1 MAIAGPSTLA
11 TLNLSQCSRRR
22 SESRIPRRIRAV
34 DQVSGRT
41 STTVVSTNPQKA
53 PKDWDD
59 SKIERLSVKDYL
71 ERSKELIRS
80 DGGPPRWFSPLE
92 CGARWESSPLLL
104 YLPGLDGVGLGL
116 VSHHQRLGKFFD
128 IWCLHIPVADRTPF
142 KDLVLLVEN
151 TIKLE
156 YSHSPNSP
164 IYLIGESLG
173 GCLALAVAARNPD
186 IDLMLILANPG
197 KVFSFDTVRVVA
209 FIGDP
214 LRMMMASMEKE
225 LPLEEAVG
233 DLLKNLASIF
243 NSLPVLPD
251 ILPKESIL
259 WKLQMLKSASSHA
272 NSRLHAVKA
281 ETLVLASGKDKLL
294 PSKEEAERLYDRLTS
309 CQIRHFNESGHTLF
323 MEDGVD
329 LVTIIR
335 GAGFYRRRRSVDY
348 VSDFIRPIPS
358 EFAMLLES
366 YRWINVATSP
376 VMLSTLENK
385 RIVRSLEGIPCSGPI
400 LFVGYHMLL
409 GLELVPLFRK
419 FLLEKN
425 ILLRGIAHPSLFEK
439 SWERSILEYS
449 RFDVCRLMGAVPVS
463 AANFYKLMS
472 IKSHVLLYPG
482 GAREALHQ
490 KGEEYKLFWPMQPEF
505 VRMAARFGAKIVP
518 FGVVGEDD
526 LLDVALDYD
535 DLVKIPF
542 FKARLESINDGRA
555 RRLRTDI
562 NGEVAQEDLRM
573 PGLLPKLPGRFY
585 FLFGRT
591 FDTAGRKEELKD
603 RDEAKKLYMEL
614 KSEVERCIAYL
625 KEKREED
632 PYRSLPSRSIQLYPG
647 DEPLEAFIHRIGGNF
662 VKGHCH
668 LVQASEMRSKRL
680 NGWQGCSQMVRQF
693 ELLVLALYMSF
704 VSKFCPLD

>member
-11 TLNLSQCSRRR
+11 TLNLSQCSRRG

-104 YLPGLDGVGLGL
+104 YLP
-116 VSHHQRLGKFFD
+116 
-128 IWCLHIPVADRTPF
+128 
-142 KDLVLLVEN
+142 DLVLLVEN

-197 KVFSFDTVRVVA
+197 
-209 FIGDP
+209 DP

-243 NSLPVLPD
+243 NSLPVLLD

-323 MEDGVD
+323 MVGR
-329 LVTIIR
+329 I
-335 GAGFYRRRRSVDY
+335 AF
-348 VSDFIRPIPS
+348 
-358 EFAMLLES
+358 
-366 YRWINVATSP
+366 
-376 VMLSTLENK
+376 LS
-385 RIVRSLEGIPCSGPI
+385 
-400 LFVGYHMLL
+400 
-409 GLELVPLFRK
+409 
-419 FLLEKN
+419 
-425 ILLRGIAHPSLFEK
+425 
-439 SWERSILEYS
+439 
-449 RFDVCRLMGAVPVS
+449 
-463 AANFYKLMS
+463 
-472 IKSHVLLYPG
+472 
-482 GAREALHQ
+482 
-490 KGEEYKLFWPMQPEF
+490 
-505 VRMAARFGAKIVP
+505 
-518 FGVVGEDD
+518 
-526 LLDVALDYD
+526 
-535 DLVKIPF
+535 
-542 FKARLESINDGRA
+542 
-555 RRLRTDI
+555 
-562 NGEVAQEDLRM
+562 
-573 PGLLPKLPGRFY
+573 
-585 FLFGRT
+585 
-591 FDTAGRKEELKD
+591 
-603 RDEAKKLYMEL
+603 
-614 KSEVERCIAYL
+614 
-625 KEKREED
+625 
-632 PYRSLPSRSIQLYPG
+632 
-647 DEPLEAFIHRIGGNF
+647 
-662 VKGHCH
+662 
-668 LVQASEMRSKRL
+668 
-680 NGWQGCSQMVRQF
+680 
-693 ELLVLALYMSF
+693 
-704 VSKFCPLD
+704 

>member
-1 MAIAGPSTLA
+1 MAIAGPATLA
-11 TLNLSQCSRRR
+11 IPNLSQCSLRD
-22 SESRIPRRIRAV
+22 SVSRIPRRIRAV
-34 DQVSGRT
+34 DQVSAQRATG
-41 STTVVSTNPQKA
+41 VSTVPQRFSGGGGGGLNVEA
-53 PKDWDD
+53 PPKGWDD

-156 YSHSPNSP
+156 YSHSPNRP

-197 KVFSFDTVRVVA
+197 
-209 FIGDP
+209 DP

-233 DLLKNLASIF
+233 DLVKNLAEIF
-243 NSLPVLPD
+243 NSLPVLLD
-251 ILPKESIL
+251 ILPKESVL
-259 WKLQMLKSASSHA
+259 WKLQMLKSASSYA

-281 ETLVLASGKDKLL
+281 ETLVLASGKDQLL
-294 PSKEEAERLYDRLTS
+294 PSKEEAERLYDRLAS
-309 CQIRHFNESGHTLF
+309 CQIRLFNESGHTLF
-323 MEDGVD
+323 MEDGID
-329 LVTIIR
+329 LLTIIR

-348 VSDFIRPIPS
+348 VSDFIRPTPS
-358 EFAMLLES
+358 EFEMLLKS
-366 YRWINVATSP
+366 YRWVDVAANP
-376 VMLSTLENK
+376 VMLTTLEDG
-385 RIVRSLEGIPCSGPI
+385 RIVRSLEGIPCSGPV

-409 GLELVPLFRK
+409 GLELGPLFRK

-425 ILLRGIAHPSLFEK
+425 ILLRGVAHPLLFEK
-439 SWERSILEYS
+439 TWERTILEYS
-449 RFDVCRLMGAVPVS
+449 GFDVYRLMGAVPVS
-463 AANFYKLMS
+463 ASNFYKLMS
-472 IKSHVLLYPG
+472 TKSHVLLYPG
-482 GAREALHQ
+482 GVREALHR
-490 KGEEYKLFWPMQPEF
+490 KGEEYKLFWPLQPEF

-526 LLDVALDYD
+526 LLDIALDYD

-542 FKARLESINDGRA
+542 FKAQIESMNDGRA

-562 NGEVAQEDLRM
+562 NGEVAKEDLHM
-573 PGLLPKLPGRFY
+573 PGLLPKFPGRFY

-603 RDEAKKLYMEL
+603 RDQAKKLYLEV

-632 PYRSLPSRSIQLYPG
+632 PYRSLPSRLFYQ
-647 DEPLEAFIHRIGGNF
+647 AIHGLDAEIPTF
-662 VKGHCH
+662 
-668 LVQASEMRSKRL
+668 
-680 NGWQGCSQMVRQF
+680 
-693 ELLVLALYMSF
+693 
-704 VSKFCPLD
+704 KF